1 MKRDNINALNAP
13 QPRGGYSQAV
23 SIEDFRRV
31 LFVSGQIP
39 VTSDDVVP
47 EGFEAQARQV
57 WLNVDAQLKAAGMS
71 KTDIVKARPI
81 SPTGSTSWRTVSPQ
95 RLSRLVG
102 SGNDGGDH
110 RHFRFGLAHGSR
122 SGRGAIDRKIGVCFR
137 SS

>member
-13 QPRGGYSQAV
+13 QPRGGCSQAV

-71 KTDIVKARPI
+71 KTDIVKVTTYLADRQHVMENREIRNDYLGSFAPAMTVVI
-81 SPTGSTSWRTVSPQ
+81 TGIFDSAWLMEVEVVAAQ
-95 RLSRLVG
+95 
-102 SGNDGGDH
+102 
-110 RHFRFGLAHGSR
+110 
-122 SGRGAIDRKIGVCFR
+122 
-137 SS
+137 

>member
-23 SIEDFRRV
+23 SVEDFRRM

-71 KTDIVKARPI
+71 KTDIVKVTTYLADRQHVVANRVIRNDYLGSLAPAMTVVI
-81 SPTGSTSWRTVSPQ
+81 TGIFDSAWLMEVEVVAAQ
-95 RLSRLVG
+95 
-102 SGNDGGDH
+102 
-110 RHFRFGLAHGSR
+110 
-122 SGRGAIDRKIGVCFR
+122 
-137 SS
+137 

>member
-71 KTDIVKARPI
+71 KMDIVKVTTYLADRQHVAENREIRNDYLGSLAPAMTVVI
-81 SPTGSTSWRTVSPQ
+81 TGIFDSAWLMEVEVVAAQ
-95 RLSRLVG
+95 
-102 SGNDGGDH
+102 
-110 RHFRFGLAHGSR
+110 
-122 SGRGAIDRKIGVCFR
+122 
-137 SS
+137 

>member
-13 QPRGGYSQAV
+13 QPRGRYSQAV

-71 KTDIVKARPI
+71 KTDIVKVTTYLADRQHVMENREIRNDYLGSLAPAMTVVI
-81 SPTGSTSWRTVSPQ
+81 TGIFDSAWLMEVEVVAAQ
-95 RLSRLVG
+95 
-102 SGNDGGDH
+102 
-110 RHFRFGLAHGSR
+110 
-122 SGRGAIDRKIGVCFR
+122 
-137 SS
+137 

>member
-1 MKRDNINALNAP
+1 MKRGNINALNAP

-71 KTDIVKARPI
+71 KTDIVKVTTYLADRQHVMENREIRNDYLGSLAPAMTVVI
-81 SPTGSTSWRTVSPQ
+81 TGIFDSAWLMEVEVVAAQ
-95 RLSRLVG
+95 
-102 SGNDGGDH
+102 
-110 RHFRFGLAHGSR
+110 
-122 SGRGAIDRKIGVCFR
+122 
-137 SS
+137 

>member
-71 KTDIVKARPI
+71 KTDIVKVTTYLADRQNVMENREIRNDYLGSLAPAMTVVI
-81 SPTGSTSWRTVSPQ
+81 TGIFDSAWLMEVEVVAAQ
-95 RLSRLVG
+95 
-102 SGNDGGDH
+102 
-110 RHFRFGLAHGSR
+110 
-122 SGRGAIDRKIGVCFR
+122 
-137 SS
+137 

>member
-23 SIEDFRRV
+23 SVEDFRRM

-71 KTDIVKARPI
+71 KTDIVKVTTYLADRQHVVANRESATTISAR
-81 SPTGSTSWRTVSPQ
+81 WR
-95 RLSRLVG
+95 RR
-102 SGNDGGDH
+102 
-110 RHFRFGLAHGSR
+110 
-122 SGRGAIDRKIGVCFR
+122 
-137 SS
+137 

>member
-31 LFVSGQIP
+31 LFVSGPIP

-71 KTDIVKARPI
+71 KTDIVKVTTYLADRQHVMENREIRNDYLGSLAPAMTVVI
-81 SPTGSTSWRTVSPQ
+81 TGIFDSAWLMEVEVVAAQ
-95 RLSRLVG
+95 
-102 SGNDGGDH
+102 
-110 RHFRFGLAHGSR
+110 
-122 SGRGAIDRKIGVCFR
+122 
-137 SS
+137 

>member
-23 SIEDFRRV
+23 SVEDFRRM

-71 KTDIVKARPI
+71 KTDIVKVTTYLADRQHVVANREIRNDYLGSLAPAI
-81 SPTGSTSWRTVSPQ
+81 TVVITGIFDSAWLMEVEVVAAQ
-95 RLSRLVG
+95 
-102 SGNDGGDH
+102 
-110 RHFRFGLAHGSR
+110 
-122 SGRGAIDRKIGVCFR
+122 
-137 SS
+137 